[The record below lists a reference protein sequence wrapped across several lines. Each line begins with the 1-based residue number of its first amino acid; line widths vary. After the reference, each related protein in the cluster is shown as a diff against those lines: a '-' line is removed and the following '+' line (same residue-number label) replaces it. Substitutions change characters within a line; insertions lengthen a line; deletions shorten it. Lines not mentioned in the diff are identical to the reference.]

1 MFSWI
6 LKALQCRYV
15 IGTLN
20 SCSMYVYFRPYC
32 MQVFHTLMYVYE
44 EKLAHCLYLPTTMSS
59 LSDACRLMRSQMS
72 IVKRVLL
79 LLNIEVREDMRA
91 AIITAI
97 IRPRIPAGKKKQ
109 CTIYYTEHVDL
120 TLFRSKMT

>member
-1 MFSWI
+1 MQGFHP
-6 LKALQCRYV
+6 LVYV
-15 IGTLN
+15 
-20 SCSMYVYFRPYC
+20 
-32 MQVFHTLMYVYE
+32 HE
-44 EKLAHCLYLPTTMSS
+44 AKLVQGQCLYLPTTMSS

-97 IRPRIPAGKKKQ
+97 IRPRIPAGKKKK
-109 CTIYYTEHVDL
+109 CV
-120 TLFRSKMT
+120 